1 MPHTLHHPSA
11 PPARLT
17 DAVAALQLVDLAI
30 SRPLRPETVVFL
42 ADDAHLGHTCFIV
55 SGTSGVDD
63 VLDVAALVVEVAER
77 SPAVHAVVLATV
89 RPAEPHRPS
98 ERSDLD
104 RGLELLELFEAAGLE
119 LLDWFVIGPD
129 GASSLRE
136 GTGLPPA
143 VAGRRRTAAQPAARA
158 RRSAGDS
165 RRPAARSR
173 RSSSRLGTGMAPAAS
188 ISGRCSS
195 GMS

>member
-30 SRPLRPETVVFL
+30 NRPLRSETVVFL

-55 SGTSGVDD
+55 SGTSAADD

-89 RPAEPHRPS
+89 RPTEPIAS
-98 ERSDLD
+98 ARSDLD
-104 RGLELLELFEAAGLE
+104 RGLELLELCEAAGLE
-119 LLDWFVIGPD
+119 LLDWFVVSPD

-136 GTGLPPA
+136 ESGLPLLWRAGADGGSACRASPA
-143 VAGRRRTAAQPAARA
+143 LRRRQPQ
-158 RRSAGDS
+158 
-165 RRPAARSR
+165 
-173 RSSSRLGTGMAPAAS
+173 TGGPQPP
-188 ISGRCSS
+188 
-195 GMS
+195 